1 MLEVLLD
8 LRGDDFVDEDRLATD
23 LGEFAFDY
31 ADMQLKNL
39 KIGVLLR
46 KVSAILREHSIVLPV
61 DLTLMFKALISLEG
75 LGRQYDPEFRL
86 IERARP
92 FSRAPSVSREF
103 GCRDWFAVDC
113 IVSQAVLSTSNTR
126 TLLKTARRRG
136 LPPGN
141 AGTR

>member
-46 KVSAILREHSIVLPV
+46 KVSAILREHSIVLQV

-75 LGRQYDPEFRL
+75 LGCQYDPEFR
-86 IERARP
+86 
-92 FSRAPSVSREF
+92 
-103 GCRDWFAVDC
+103 
-113 IVSQAVLSTSNTR
+113 
-126 TLLKTARRRG
+126 
-136 LPPGN
+136 
-141 AGTR
+141 